1 MAGIMKDN
9 PLFVNNK
16 LSDTR
21 ILFLGKNENTK
32 KVALYALAVVTST
45 DLNGINRRYLS
56 VTTENNYIYSN
67 SGSIVADM
75 PSQQTQPEGT
85 FELEVSLDYNTQ
97 NVKAK
102 AGMTT
107 NLLESV
113 LLASGFYHG
122 NDWISIIGTNGTLKR
137 TGIKATKCEI
147 NRPAGASFFA
157 YEINNLATSA
167 IGADGRPVFTTN
179 SFLKSK
185 LETGSWA
192 LETYEL
198 LDSGNSSSSLLPLCY
213 LGNTSF
219 AQADDTAKMS
229 GTIMRPTDCWDSTES
244 LLTGQREYNV
254 ITDLDKVY
262 FEVDAIIQ
270 NAGGVAPSDF
280 VLGANTT
287 PTIALIDSA
296 TGAFTIQTSNGVDT
310 WTPSAV
316 GGMVGYCKISANVSG
331 ASTLALATPQ
341 RVFAVVT
348 SVGATNNAGFLVN
361 TYDEGSSKD
370 YVYSTFT
377 LNRKTQEWEAYAI
390 EATC

>member
-56 VTTENNYIYSN
+56 VTTENNYIHSN

-122 NDWISIIGTNGTLKR
+122 KDWISIIGTNGTLKR

-167 IGADGRPVFTTN
+167 IGADGRPV
-179 SFLKSK
+179 
-185 LETGSWA
+185 
-192 LETYEL
+192 Y
-198 LDSGNSSSSLLPLCY
+198 
-213 LGNTSF
+213 
-219 AQADDTAKMS
+219 
-229 GTIMRPTDCWDSTES
+229 
-244 LLTGQREYNV
+244 
-254 ITDLDKVY
+254 
-262 FEVDAIIQ
+262 
-270 NAGGVAPSDF
+270 
-280 VLGANTT
+280 
-287 PTIALIDSA
+287 
-296 TGAFTIQTSNGVDT
+296 
-310 WTPSAV
+310 
-316 GGMVGYCKISANVSG
+316 IS
-331 ASTLALATPQ
+331 
-341 RVFAVVT
+341 
-348 SVGATNNAGFLVN
+348 
-361 TYDEGSSKD
+361 
-370 YVYSTFT
+370 
-377 LNRKTQEWEAYAI
+377 
-390 EATC
+390 